1 LSLLG
6 ATPKEAFILKK
17 SKPRTFHLDKR
28 AGDLATKPDE
38 DEDRPITT
46 AQSADWLG
54 VSIQFLEI
62 LRHTGGG
69 PRYMRLGARSIR
81 YTVRWL
87 REWCEQR
94 AHTHTKEYAA
104 K

>member
-1 LSLLG
+1 
-6 ATPKEAFILKK
+6 LKK
-17 SKPRTFHLDKR
+17 SKPRKFHLDKR
-28 AGDLATKPDE
+28 ANALLTAKPPDE
-38 DEDRPITT
+38 NEDRPIKT
-46 AQSADWLG
+46 AQAADWLN
-54 VSIQFLEI
+54 VSVQFLEI

-69 PRYMRLGARSIR
+69 PRYMRLGARSVR
-81 YTVRWL
+81 YTIRWL